1 MMTGSDLELSCP
13 RTPLAEELLGL
24 FRDLMQTDEAFVAR
38 LRRHYALFKKLMQK
52 NAGAKSK

>member
-1 MMTGSDLELSCP
+1 
-13 RTPLAEELLGL
+13 LAEELLGL